1 MPGFLVSP
9 EDVDE
14 DRLYLRGDEAHH
26 LLRVWRRRVGDQFDV
41 IDGHGGSY
49 AVRLDGIEAGTAGC
63 AIVERRSR
71 SEAGRVTLQLAP
83 ALIKG
88 QRFDYVLEKA
98 VELGVAAIHPLLT
111 ERGVAKASSN
121 ARRERWTR
129 VGRAAAKQS
138 GRSILPEV
146 ASPGRFDKVVTEL
159 AAGAD
164 LLLMAVASD
173 GEDLAACLEGSRAR
187 KLGLLVGPEGGFS
200 PAEVDFARSSGVR
213 TFTWG
218 DATLRADTAS
228 VALAAVVL
236 HEATRHL

>member
-1 MPGFLVSP
+1 M
-9 EDVDE
+9 
-14 DRLYLRGDEAHH
+14 
-26 LLRVWRRRVGDQFDV
+26 RVRRRRVGDQFDV

-49 AVRLDGIEAGTAGC
+49 AVRLDGIEAVTAVC

-88 QRFDYVLEKA
+88 QRFDYVVEKA

-146 ASPGRFDKVVTEL
+146 ASPGRFDEVVTEL
-159 AAGAD
+159 
-164 LLLMAVASD
+164 S
-173 GEDLAACLEGSRAR
+173 CLEGSRAR